1 MHAYSKCMS
10 NQSQPQARPVPDA
23 SPPERSLGYRLWML
37 RHAWTRRVEAVLDPT
52 GLTHMQFFVLRAIEH
67 VSLNGGMPSQARIAE
82 FLRVDRMTVS
92 KVVRT
97 LETRNAVARDVHP
110 DDCRA
115 NSVALT
121 PEGDRMVKQATDL
134 VLTEQDRFF
143 GRIGP
148 DMLGLFDTL
157 VDQLLDPATPKAAPE
172 AAPEAAPGAAPEA
185 TPKATHDTS
194 PGGPGPQARTEC
206 P

>member
-1 MHAYSKCMS
+1 MI
-10 NQSQPQARPVPDA
+10 NQQSSLPDA
-23 SPPERSLGYRLWML
+23 SLPERSLGYRLWLL
-37 RHAWTRRVEAVLDPT
+37 RHAWTRRVEAVLTPT

-67 VSLNGGMPSQARIAE
+67 VSLHGGVPSQTHVAE

-97 LETRNAVARDVHP
+97 LEARAAVTRGVHP
-110 DDCRA
+110 DDPRA

-121 PEGDRMVKQATDL
+121 AEGNRLLVQATQL

-148 DMLGLFDTL
+148 DMLGLFETL
-157 VDQLLDPATPKAAPE
+157 VDQLLDPATIGE
-172 AAPEAAPGAAPEA
+172 PG
-185 TPKATHDTS
+185 S
-194 PGGPGPQARTEC
+194 PTRTEC